1 MKVDINNA
9 YTAHNA
15 TTQNTNAAQH
25 NSTSAQ
31 ASSSTAATDSV
42 KLSSA
47 ALVAGNVTQARILE
61 PTFDTQR
68 VAELKSEIHG
78 GLYVANP
85 ERIAEKL
92 HQFAL

>member
-9 YTAHNA
+9 YTARNA
-15 TTQNTNAAQH
+15 TIQNTEATQR

-31 ASSSTAATDSV
+31 GLSSTAATDSV

-47 ALVAGNVTQARILE
+47 ARIAGNVIQAQSLE

-68 VAELKSEIHG
+68 VAELKFEIHA

-92 HQFAL
+92 QQFAL